1 MTDDERES
9 EKPATGTV
17 LSFAPKIPTKPP
29 VKHLASVPV
38 VVAEELI
45 ETAQMSLHLAVNL
58 LRMVEKVVPVLRED
72 GREVTVS
79 SADGTQSM
87 SFQEHAH
94 EIGEVTIPHLEA
106 TLYFQRDIVFALQ
119 SATYTEEWYRER
131 LREYHAQLPAGL
143 RPSSREE

>member
-1 MTDDERES
+1 MTDDDREA

-17 LSFAPKIPTKPP
+17 LSFAPKTPTKPP
-29 VKHLASVPV
+29 VKQLASVPM

-119 SATYTEEWYRER
+119 SATYTEEWYRAR
-131 LREYHAQLPAGL
+131 LQEYHAQLPAAL
-143 RPSSREE
+143 RPPPRDQ